1 MELEK
6 KGVLRSVRNNLR
18 GSFQAHRADLRSAMI
33 DTMPDRGKSKWRS
46 EEIHN
51 TRIIR
56 NAPAF
61 VNG

>member
-1 MELEK
+1 MEAEK
-6 KGVLRSVRNNLR
+6 NGVVRTVRNNLR
-18 GSFQAHRADLRSAMI
+18 GRFQAHRADLLSARI
-33 DTMPDRGKSKWRS
+33 DTMPNWGKSKWRS

-56 NAPAF
+56 NVPRS